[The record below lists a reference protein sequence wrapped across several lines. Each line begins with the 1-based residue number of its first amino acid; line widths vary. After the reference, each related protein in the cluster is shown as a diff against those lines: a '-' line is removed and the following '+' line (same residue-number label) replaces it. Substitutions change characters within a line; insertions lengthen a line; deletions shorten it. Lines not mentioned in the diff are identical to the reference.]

1 MIRIFG
7 GRPSHAPN
15 RMLYSMGFEGMF
27 VAAPDQ
33 MQGPAM
39 RRPRS
44 AEARG
49 GASASLSAR
58 R

>member
-7 GRPSHAPN
+7 GKPSHAPN

-33 MQGPAM
+33 PQGGRAASPAG
-39 RRPRS
+39 R
-44 AEARG
+44 AGEAAG
-49 GASASLSAR
+49 PKS
-58 R
+58 